1 MNGESGKPGEIMLLV
16 YGILGS
22 GYMGWWGYIL
32 IARPD
37 LVERWRKAQ
46 PQWTQKLMSLSPP
59 LPRFVEILWG
69 IILLF
74 FSLVFL
80 VGFCFLLIR
89 SVVRIGE

>member
-69 IILLF
+69 ILLF

-80 VGFCFLLIR
+80 
-89 SVVRIGE
+89 